1 MFARVCTY
9 CRHRVQLAS
18 VQKIC
23 LSRVRYHVAY
33 TFVCMYLPDIHEC
46 LHMYTSSLSLSHTH
60 THTHQGVG
68 DYYTDPQIHS
78 LDGEGFGSGNMGPEG
93 IRRFFKV
100 CQGGKKS
107 TLLGCLG
114 ALGVCMPLSA
124 CIHTHPYTHTHLP
137 TYNLIHTHAHA
148 HALFSCHTPINT
160 PLRLT
165 GSTSADIFALPA
177 TPLSDRQRID
187 IHSR

>member
-1 MFARVCTY
+1 MEPACVQLCVFVFVCGRMFARVCIY

-23 LSRVRYHVAY
+23 LSRVQYHVAY
-33 TFVCMYLPDIHEC
+33 TFVYMYLPDIHEC
-46 LHMYTSSLSLSHTH
+46 LHMYASSLTHSLTHTHTH

-114 ALGVCMPLSA
+114 PWVCA
-124 CIHTHPYTHTHLP
+124 CLCQRAYIHIHTHIHTFLLTIRSTRTHTHTDAPMQQSLP
-137 TYNLIHTHAHA
+137 MA
-148 HALFSCHTPINT
+148 
-160 PLRLT
+160 
-165 GSTSADIFALPA
+165 
-177 TPLSDRQRID
+177 
-187 IHSR
+187 